1 MLFKNGWQKVI
12 VTSKVIITNSD
23 GDLLV
28 LLRGE
33 TAPSRPLKWD
43 LPGGLVEKGERPLE
57 AGKRETEEEAGV
69 KPNSLAIL
77 DGDYTVYRDG
87 FKYPIVSFTYTC
99 SLDNCSGDVR
109 LSYEHK
115 EYKWVS
121 RDEFIALDIPE
132 KYKTAAR
139 LLQ

>member
-43 LPGGLVEKGERPLE
+43 LPGGLVEKGESPLE

-77 DGDYTVYRDG
+77 DVDYTVYRDG